1 MGRLEIDS
9 NMNHVDPVIL
19 SNNKK
24 MKNLTRKDIA
34 KAAGV
39 SPSTVSRAL
48 SGSPLLPKK
57 TIDHVAEIAAR
68 HGYKPNI
75 LARRLASNRSF
86 QIAFAVELWTGTRR
100 GPIQMSYYSAILDAM
115 VTEAY
120 KRNYSVLV
128 QPYTKDEETFVG
140 HFTDLVGTRQVDG
153 VVFAG
158 LTLKSG
164 IPSELIRRK
173 LPFVVV
179 GSKPAD
185 KFLSVNADPY
195 PAMKEMFNVLGGRG
209 YRRIF
214 FVEGDLNFY
223 HAVEHRNAFM
233 KALKD
238 SRLKL
243 AGAISGDYSRR
254 CGYGVAP
261 EILVRKQKGDCVF
274 FSNDRMATGFYRY
287 CYENKVSIPGEI
299 GVLGSDDDESALV
312 LYPELSTI
320 RQPRVEMGAA
330 AVNLLIDMLE
340 KKKTGS
346 VVIPTSFVT
355 RRSI

>member
-1 MGRLEIDS
+1 
-9 NMNHVDPVIL
+9 
-19 SNNKK
+19 

-57 TIDHVAEIAAR
+57 TIEHVTSIATKL
-68 HGYKPNI
+68 GYKPNI

-115 VTEAY
+115 VSEAF
-120 KRNYSVLV
+120 KRNFSVLV
-128 QPYTKDEETFVG
+128 QPYTRDEESFVE
-140 HFTDLVGTRQVDG
+140 HFSNLIQTRHADG
-153 VVFAG
+153 LVFAG
-158 LTLKSG
+158 LNLKSR
-164 IPSELIRRK
+164 IPAELLKRH
-173 LPFVVV
+173 LPFVVI
-179 GSKPAD
+179 GSKSA
-185 KFLSVNADPY
+185 KNKYVSVNADPY
-195 PAMKEMFNVLGGRG
+195 PAMVEMFNVLMQKK

-214 FVEGDLNFY
+214 FVEGDMNFH
-223 HAVEHRNAFM
+223 HAVTHREAFM
-233 KALKD
+233 KALKM
-238 SRLKL
+238 SSLKL
-243 AGAISGDYSRR
+243 AGIISGDYSRR
-254 CGYGVAP
+254 RGYSAAP
-261 EILVRKQKGDCVF
+261 EILVGKKKGDCVF

-287 CYENKVSIPGEI
+287 CYENKVSMPDEI
-299 GVLGSDDDESALV
+299 GVVGSDDDESALV

-330 AVNLLIDMLE
+330 AVNLLMDMLE
-340 KKKTGS
+340 KKKTES
-346 VVIPTSFVT
+346 VVIPNSFIA